1 MAVRKKAK
9 KKAAD
14 KVQMDEFY
22 ADELTLQKN
31 AEDQQERRLALD
43 AAMIVWR
50 LDDVESI
57 FRHEEDVKWGWAMR
71 RY

>member
-1 MAVRKKAK
+1 MAAK
-9 KKAAD
+9 KNAKKRATD
-14 KVQMDEFY
+14 EVKMDEFY

-31 AEDQQERRLALD
+31 AENKQERRLAFD

-50 LDDVESI
+50 LEDVESV
-57 FRHEEDVKWGWAMR
+57 FRHEAEVKWGWAMR